1 MVLTI
6 FSANDLIL
14 ESVSYEDFVDIKR
27 KLLDATAT
35 LALLVGDLS
44 RGAVTDVFGIS
55 AAALPTLVELKSNL
69 ICIINFIS
77 TSIDAGQTEEA
88 ETAYETQN
96 TDQAGSRTAGRPILN
111 VTKDELEHL

>member
-14 ESVSYEDFVDIKR
+14 ESVSYEDFVDIKKR
-27 KLLDATAT
+27 LDATAT

-44 RGAVTDVFGIS
+44 RG

-77 TSIDAGQTEEA
+77 TSINAGQTEEA

-111 VTKDELEHL
+111 VTKDQLEHL